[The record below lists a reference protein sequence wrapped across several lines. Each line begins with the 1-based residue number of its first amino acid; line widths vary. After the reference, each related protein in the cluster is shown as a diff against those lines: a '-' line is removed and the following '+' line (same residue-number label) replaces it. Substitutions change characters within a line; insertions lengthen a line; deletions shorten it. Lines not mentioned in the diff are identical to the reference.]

1 MNSEQSAG
9 GWLGDWVLVWGD
21 GAEPGRKRNAAAPWQ
36 PVARQSAWTVWQQP
50 SDTGWRGFPFL
61 TGQGEG
67 WHYWLLGELYGL
79 LPARQPAFILDV
91 LTGRVAAAHLNGH
104 FLLCAWQETTH
115 QWHIWTDRF
124 GTLHGYYAQDGR
136 RAALGSYSGAV
147 SAAASRRQ
155 LDWVGLTS
163 FFSCG
168 FFLGNHTQYDDMQV
182 LRPAT
187 HLVLDEQGQLCREER
202 YWAWQ
207 HQPDRQRSQA
217 DTGAEF
223 AHLFGAVIH
232 EQMGQGRV
240 AVPISGGLDSRSVVA
255 ALGDEERG
263 RVWAYSYGY
272 LPHSVETQIAQRV
285 AQARQ
290 LPFQAFTIPPYLFDR
305 LPQVIGAIE
314 GFQDITQ
321 CRQAAILPELAEQA
335 EFVSAAHW
343 GDVWLDDMG
352 LAGQTNLGTEAFF
365 QTAWK
370 KIAKTGRDWLVQNVC
385 QPQLGQSSAEAV
397 VKDLLQ
403 SALVAVAHL
412 EEPDF
417 RLKAFKTEQW
427 SARWTTASLRMY
439 QPAVFPRLPFY
450 DTRLTD
456 FFAQV
461 PTALVAQR
469 QLQVE
474 YLKQAA
480 PDLARII
487 WQRYGYNLY
496 WYPYRHY
503 FRWPRRLWRGVQR
516 WLTTQA
522 PVTLNWQVQF
532 LHPQGKAGLQRWL
545 LQPGLRLH
553 EWLAPAV
560 LQERVA
566 QFMAHPYQQGG
577 YSLAMLLTFSAW
589 LEAE

>member
-1 MNSEQSAG
+1 MKSEQSAE

-21 GAEPGRKRNAAAPWQ
+21 EAEPGRKRNAAAPWQ
-36 PVARQSAWTVWQQP
+36 LAARQPAWTVWQQP
-50 SDTGWRGFPFL
+50 SDMTWRGFPFL

-79 LPARQPAFILDV
+79 PPARQPAFILDV
-91 LTGRVAAAHLNGH
+91 LSGRVSATRFNGH
-104 FLLCAWQETTH
+104 FLLYAWQETTR
-115 QWHIWTDRF
+115 QWHVWTDRF
-124 GTLHGYYAQDGR
+124 GTLHGYYAYDGQR
-136 RAALGSYSGAV
+136 TALGSYSGTV

-168 FFLGNHTQYDDMQV
+168 FFLGTRTQYDDMRV

-187 HLVLDEQGQLCREER
+187 HLILDERGQLCREER
-202 YWAWQ
+202 YWQWQ
-207 HQPDRQRSQA
+207 HQPDGQRSLS
-217 DTGAEF
+217 DTAAEF
-223 AHLFGAVIH
+223 AHLFGEVIQ
-232 EQMGQGRV
+232 EQLGQGRV

-263 RVWAYSYGY
+263 RAWAYSYGY
-272 LPHSVETQIAQRV
+272 TPHSVETQIAQQI

-290 LPFQAFTIPPYLFDR
+290 LPFQAFTVPPYLFDR
-305 LPQVIGAIE
+305 LSQVIGAVE
-314 GFQDITQ
+314 GFQDVTQ
-321 CRQAAILPELAEQA
+321 CRQAAILPQLAEQA
-335 EFVSAAHW
+335 EFVIAAHW

-352 LAGQTNLGTEAFF
+352 LTGQTAVNDEAFF

-370 KIAKTGRDWLVQNVC
+370 KIAKTGRDWLVQNLC
-385 QPQLGQSSAEAV
+385 QPQLNQPSTEPV
-397 VKDLLQ
+397 VKALLQ
-403 SALVAVAHL
+403 PALAAVTHV

-427 SARWTTASLRMY
+427 SARWTTASIRMY
-439 QPAVFPRLPFY
+439 QPAAFPRLPFY

-456 FFAQV
+456 FFARV

-474 YLKQAA
+474 YLKQTA
-480 PDLARII
+480 PDLAQIT

-496 WYPYRHY
+496 WFPYRHY

-516 WLTTQA
+516 WLTTQR
-522 PVTLNWQVQF
+522 PLTLNWQVQF
-532 LHPQGKAGLQRWL
+532 LHPQGKAELGRWL
-545 LQPGLRLH
+545 LRPGLRLH
-553 EWLAPAV
+553 EWLSPSIIR
-560 LQERVA
+560 ERVE